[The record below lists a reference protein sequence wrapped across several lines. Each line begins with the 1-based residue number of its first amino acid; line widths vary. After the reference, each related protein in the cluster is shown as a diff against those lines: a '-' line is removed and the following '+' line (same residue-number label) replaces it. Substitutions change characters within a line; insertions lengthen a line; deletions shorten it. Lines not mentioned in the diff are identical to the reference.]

1 MTISSVV
8 LARKVNREGSNS
20 SLACVCVKYYQQT
33 YTRTPV
39 ELGCLS
45 GTIKKA
51 KIIYHSSLIFFFP
64 RFYHNFYSS
73 ALAFNITLF

>member
-8 LARKVNREGSNS
+8 LARKVIREGSNS

-45 GTIKKA
+45 GTMKKS
-51 KIIYHSSLIFFFP
+51 KNHLPLFFNLFLQDFITIFIP
-64 RFYHNFYSS
+64 VPW
-73 ALAFNITLF
+73 LLT